1 MNQKRLLLL
10 LLLLFLLFVSTGC
23 EKDVHPTEIHYTG
36 KILYLDRKDFRC
48 HNIIEITG
56 ASNKKSLPVGSTIG
70 FYSLDF
76 AEKEQIG
83 NVVHFKILHYQFYSE
98 SWTIDRPCPLYV
110 GIIEKL
116 KMEE

>member
-1 MNQKRLLLL
+1 MKQKRLLLL
-10 LLLLFLLFVSTGC
+10 LLPLFLLFVSTGC
-23 EKDVHPTEIHYTG
+23 EKDVHPTEIHYMG
-36 KILYLDRKDFRC
+36 KILYLDGKDFRC

-76 AEKEQIG
+76 AENKKVG
-83 NVVHFKILHYQFYSE
+83 NTLHFRILYYEPFTDIRTWEKMYPEYQA
-98 SWTIDRPCPLYV
+98 
-110 GIIEKL
+110 IILIL